1 MILAGLLGLGLTAGV
16 TAVLVLVWGRSA
28 LLPGVAFGL
37 LATAVQMASAALVK
51 PAAHRELRVLLRRW
65 GIGMALRLG
74 GVVAFALAAGLR
86 RDLFPP
92 LPTAFGYLG
101 VVVPLLFTEIR
112 FLR

>member
-1 MILAGLLGLGLTAGV
+1 MILALLLGLALTAGV
-16 TAVLVLVWGRSA
+16 TALLWLSWGEAALV
-28 LLPGVAFGL
+28 PGITFGL
-37 LATAVQMASAALVK
+37 LATVIQMVSAALMQG
-51 PAAHRELRVLLRRW
+51 AAQREFKALMKRW
-65 GIGMALRLG
+65 GIGMGLRLG
-74 GVVAFALAAGLR
+74 GVVAFGVVVGVR

>member
-1 MILAGLLGLGLTAGV
+1 MILAGLLGLALTGAT
-16 TAVLVLVWGRSA
+16 TAVLALVWGRA
-28 LLPGVAFGL
+28 AVLPGIAFGL
-37 LATAVQMASAALVK
+37 LATAIQLVSAALVR
-51 PAAHRELRVLLRRW
+51 PAVHREFSVLIRRW
-65 GIGMALRLG
+65 GIGMALRMG
-74 GVVAFALAAGLR
+74 GVVAFAVAVGLR

>member
-1 MILAGLLGLGLTAGV
+1 MIVALLLGLGLTAAV
-16 TAVLVLVWGRSA
+16 TALLALAWGESA
-28 LLPGVAFGL
+28 VLPGVAFGL
-37 LATAVQMASAALVK
+37 LGTAIQLVSAGLMRGAVRREFKSLV
-51 PAAHRELRVLLRRW
+51 RRW
-65 GIGMALRLG
+65 GIGMGLRLG
-74 GVVAFALAAGLR
+74 GVVAFGVAVGVR

>member
-1 MILAGLLGLGLTAGV
+1 MIAALLLGLVLTAAV
-16 TAVLVLVWGRSA
+16 TGLMALAWGEAALV
-28 LLPGVAFGL
+28 PGITFGL
-37 LATAVQMASAALVK
+37 LATVIQTGSAALMK
-51 PAAHRELRVLLRRW
+51 DAAQRELKALMKRW
-65 GIGMALRLG
+65 GIGMGLRLG
-74 GVVAFALAAGLR
+74 GIVAFGVAVGVR

>member
-1 MILAGLLGLGLTAGV
+1 VIAALVLGLALTAAV
-16 TAVLVLVWGRSA
+16 TAALWLVWGEA
-28 LLPGVAFGL
+28 AVLPGVAFGL
-37 LATAVQMASAALVK
+37 LATAIQMASAALIQ
-51 PAAHRELRVLLRRW
+51 PAVQREFKVLIRRW
-65 GIGMALRLG
+65 GIGVGLRLG
-74 GVVAFALAAGLR
+74 GVVAFVVAVAVR